1 MAAGGTATPDGA
13 GPGPRGGAGP
23 ARVVVLVSGA
33 GTNLAAL
40 LQAAQDPAWGADVV
54 AVVSDRAD
62 AGGLRHAEAAGVPT
76 TVVALADHPDRAAWD
91 LALTDVVTAAAPD
104 LVVLAGFMRLVGPAF
119 LARLGGRVV
128 NTHPALS
135 PSFPGVRAPAD
146 ALAYGVKVTGATVLL
161 VDEGVDTGAVVAQ
174 VAVPVLDDDDVEV
187 LHERIKAAERP
198 LLVDVVGRMARH
210 GWSVHPDA
218 PRKVLLP

>member
-1 MAAGGTATPDGA
+1 MEPVAS
-13 GPGPRGGAGP
+13 GP

-40 LQAAQDPAWGADVV
+40 LEASGDPGWGAQVV
-54 AVVSDRAD
+54 GVVSDRAD
-62 AGGLRHAEAAGVPT
+62 AAALGRARSAGLPAE
-76 TVVALADHPDRAAWD
+76 VVALEDHPDRAGWD
-91 LALTDVVTAAAPD
+91 AALTEVVSGLRPD
-104 LVVLAGFMRLVGPAF
+104 LVVLAGFMRLVGPSF

-135 PSFPGVRAPAD
+135 PSFPGTRAPAD

-174 VAVPVLDDDDVEV
+174 VAVPVLDDDDVAT

-198 LLVDVVGRMARH
+198 LLVDVVGRMARD
-210 GWSVHPDA
+210 GWTVPPDN

>member
-1 MAAGGTATPDGA
+1 MAAGGTATPEDA
-13 GPGPRGGAGP
+13 PDRT
-23 ARVVVLVSGA
+23 RLVVLVSGT
-33 GTNLAAL
+33 GTNLGAL
-40 LQAAQDPAWGADVV
+40 LEAAQDPAWGADVV
-54 AVVSDRAD
+54 GVVSDQAAAGALGRA
-62 AGGLRHAEAAGVPT
+62 RAAGVPT
-76 TVVALADHPDRAAWD
+76 DVVPLDAHADRSAWD
-91 LALTDVVTAAAPD
+91 QALTQAVLAHEPD

-146 ALAYGVKVTGATVLL
+146 ALAYGVRVTGATVLL

-174 VAVPVLDDDDVEV
+174 TAVPVLDDDDVAS
-187 LHERIKAAERP
+187 LHERIKAVERP
-198 LLVDVVGRMARH
+198 MLVDVVGRMARH
-210 GWSVHPDA
+210 GWSTSPTN